1 MPRLSPELFARLQ
14 PMPIQVI
21 DQEKSQIGR
30 AMDSEQHPAFANGF
44 YANYGKRALDIWAA
58 TAGLIL
64 LSPVLAIAACCIKL
78 TSRGP
83 VFYRQIRIGQGARPF
98 QILKFRSMTMPTSTK
113 DLKITV
119 AGDSRVTP
127 VGKFFRRYKVDEL
140 PQLWNVICGDMSLVG
155 PRPEVPVYIEEYTP
169 EQRSV
174 LSARPGIT
182 DPASLAYR
190 HEEEILACQ
199 ADPEQFYRTKILPD
213 KLARNRAYL
222 EKITLQNDIRIIV
235 KTISS
240 SFLFVEKHE
249 RDTLSR

>member
-1 MPRLSPELFARLQ
+1 
-14 PMPIQVI
+14 MPIQVI
-21 DQEKSQIGR
+21 DEEKSQIGR
-30 AMDSEQHPAFANGF
+30 AMDSEQHPVFANGF

-119 AGDSRVTP
+119 AGDLRVTP

-140 PQLWNVICGDMSLVG
+140 PQLWNVIRGDMSLVG
-155 PRPEVPVYIEEYTP
+155 PRPEVKVYVEEYTP
-169 EQRSV
+169 EQRVV

-190 HEEEILACQ
+190 HEEERS
-199 ADPEQFYRTKILPD
+199 E
-213 KLARNRAYL
+213 
-222 EKITLQNDIRIIV
+222 
-235 KTISS
+235 
-240 SFLFVEKHE
+240 E
-249 RDTLSR
+249 RRGGK

>member
-1 MPRLSPELFARLQ
+1 
-14 PMPIQVI
+14 MPIRSL
-21 DQEKSQIGR
+21 DQERDQGAPVR
-30 AMDSEQHPAFANGF
+30 DSEQRPVFANGF
-44 YANYGKRALDIWAA
+44 YANYGKRYLDILAA
-58 TAGLIL
+58 TTGLIL

-83 VFYRQIRIGQGARPF
+83 MLYRQIRIGKDGRPF
-98 QILKFRSMTMPTSTK
+98 RILKFRSMTRQSSIS

-127 VGKFFRRYKVDEL
+127 VGKLLRRYKIDEL
-140 PQLWNVICGDMSLVG
+140 PQLWNVIRGQMSLVG
-155 PRPEVPVYIEEYTP
+155 PRPEVPVYIEAYTP
-169 EQRSV
+169 EQRAV

-190 HEEEILACQ
+190 HEEELLAGHK
-199 ADPEQFYRTKILPD
+199 DPEQFYRTTILPD

-222 EKITLQNDIRIIV
+222 EKITFQNDIRIIV

-240 SFLFVEKHE
+240 SILSAENKE
-249 RDTLSR
+249 RDARFR